1 MKDLGD
7 QTRFQIYGI
16 RGVYG
21 ANAIR
26 RGTVKMTKERVK
38 GESPFCSFHC
48 IIFHRPFTRQKKE
61 GGMRMTQSK
70 KTATY
75 RVVTD
80 AGGGRSFRFYC
91 DISGELCC
99 GDEAHPGRTP
109 SRRRW
114 RSRGRRRVGG
124 RFNRCPAVRPVCLLR
139 HVQRQRRP
147 VSGLRAVGER
157 VPLILPSLRR
167 TAPRTGRLLLPR
179 LRGETAGRRH
189 RRKGGSRR

>member
-1 MKDLGD
+1 
-7 QTRFQIYGI
+7 
-16 RGVYG
+16 
-21 ANAIR
+21 
-26 RGTVKMTKERVK
+26 
-38 GESPFCSFHC
+38 
-48 IIFHRPFTRQKKE
+48 
-61 GGMRMTQSK
+61 MTQSK
-70 KTATY
+70 KTAAY

-99 GDEAHPGRTP
+99 ETKPIRADTEQAALEIGGPVAVQPLPG
-109 SRRRW
+109 
-114 RSRGRRRVGG
+114 
-124 RFNRCPAVRPVCLLR
+124 VRPVCLLR

-157 VPLILPSLRR
+157 VPLVLPSLRR